1 MDGNSA
7 TIQVIDY
14 ELQIRKFLPVSD
26 ANALRIVPGDPEAAG
41 GLSIGPIGVSGEIRP
56 LQLPRTGSI

>member
-7 TIQVIDY
+7 TILVIDY

-26 ANALRIVPGDPEAAG
+26 ANALRIVPDY
-41 GLSIGPIGVSGEIRP
+41 L
-56 LQLPRTGSI
+56 